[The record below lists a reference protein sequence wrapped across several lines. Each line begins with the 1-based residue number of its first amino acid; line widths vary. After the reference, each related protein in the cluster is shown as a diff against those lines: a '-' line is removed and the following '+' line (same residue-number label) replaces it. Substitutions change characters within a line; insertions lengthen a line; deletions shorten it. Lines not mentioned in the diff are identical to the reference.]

1 MATVPGSD
9 NLIIVNRDMLLIM
22 LKDAVNE
29 GALLF
34 SEATTD
40 IGEEVDTIAERVLSA
55 QIFPPVVD
63 RTQD

>member
-1 MATVPGSD
+1 MPDTTGSD

-40 IGEEVDTIAERVLSA
+40 IGEDVAAIAERVLSA
-55 QIFPPVVD
+55 HIFPPVVD
-63 RTQD
+63 RTND